1 MEACPYNLQVWTP
14 NKPMGILISFSL
26 WIQSFYEYNKNRGAK
41 SSFVPLENLVLAFD
55 PSCKESKSFQQ
66 IIVKFQVWT
75 ND

>member
-26 WIQSFYEYNKNRGAK
+26 WIQSFYESNKNRGAK
-41 SSFVPLENLVLAFD
+41 SSFVPLENLVLTFD

-66 IIVKFQVWT
+66 IIIKFQVWT